1 MHSHVWNSG
10 SWRRGLW
17 GDRTAFP
24 LGPTSI
30 CWSIQTTQHWT
41 AQTQEW
47 DWGGGK
53 TSRGALKPSQ
63 TLRAL
68 WPISR
73 RVQGNGLNLHLHLH
87 LYLHEKWETSPQ
99 KQGNL
104 TCGKVPPWNLGSAP
118 RTLDTLLAGSV
129 LEPGPVMSFTLLPD
143 LPFTFSS
150 LFTFILLFLLLLEG
164 RGKIYHFPCWVCSL
178 L

>member
-30 CWSIQTTQHWT
+30 CWSMETTQHWT
-41 AQTQEW
+41 AQAQEW

-68 WPISR
+68 WSISR
-73 RVQGNGLNLHLHLH
+73 RIQGNGLNLHLHLH

-99 KQGNL
+99 N
-104 TCGKVPPWNLGSAP
+104 
-118 RTLDTLLAGSV
+118 RETLPVERYPHETWAV
-129 LEPGPVMSFTLLPD
+129 LPGPWTPCWLDQCWNQD
-143 LPFTFSS
+143 LWSPFLSYLISLS
-150 LFTFILLFLLLLEG
+150 LFLPSFLL
-164 RGKIYHFPCWVCSL
+164 YFYSSYY
-178 L
+178 